1 MYKKAWCT
9 CKVVVLLIKPMIFF
23 RFSLPSASLDL
34 KVPISS
40 SHTLFS
46 SRVFLK
52 TEVFSC
58 VLAFRPCVNGVF
70 GHQKCRFSI
79 KVLECRFWKT
89 PASRLRVDER
99 KRWCHAS
106 EPLALRVLRIRCYR
120 ISIVLVFSYGRTN
133 ALSVDVCFWKRREKN
148 IWTTTMTTATKTLLI
163 NLLFK
168 KPLLWF
174 FRLA

>member
-9 CKVVVLLIKPMIFF
+9 CKVVVLLIKPMVFF

-40 SHTLFS
+40 SHTLSS

-52 TEVFSC
+52 TEVFF
-58 VLAFRPCVNGVF
+58 L
-70 GHQKCRFSI
+70 RFSI
-79 KVLECRFWKT
+79 PSMRKRRFRAPKMQVFYKVLECRFWKT
-89 PASRLRVDER
+89 PVSRLRVDER

-120 ISIVLVFSYGRTN
+120 ISIVLVFSCGRTN
-133 ALSVDVCFWKRREKN
+133 TLSVDVCFWKRREKN